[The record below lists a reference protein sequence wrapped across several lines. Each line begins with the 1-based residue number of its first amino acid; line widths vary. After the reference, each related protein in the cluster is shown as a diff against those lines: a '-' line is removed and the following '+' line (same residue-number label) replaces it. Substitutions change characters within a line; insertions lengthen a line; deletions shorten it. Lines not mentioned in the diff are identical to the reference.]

1 MHFVL
6 PPPQSIHC
14 MVIRSHGH
22 SLQNPMVH
30 IIRSSSYNVPQV
42 FPNYPTVGNSVEMP
56 HANKYTNQTYPLSN
70 WKPGGGFDTRCS
82 YQEQDCSVNDIHYYY
97 MLHNILLELS
107 SSLVS
112 TSHKEI
118 LSNKVLDAFGKPSNH
133 VRGMHITAGGL
144 LDDFSDFF

>member
-1 MHFVL
+1 
-6 PPPQSIHC
+6 

-30 IIRSSSYNVPQV
+30 IIRSSSYTVPPV

-56 HANKYTNQTYPLSN
+56 HANKYTNQTNSVYIG
-70 WKPGGGFDTRCS
+70 KPGGGFDTRCS
-82 YQEQDCSVNDIHYYY
+82 SDFDLDAYHGHQCSVNDIHYYY

-107 SSLVS
+107 SSLIS

-118 LSNKVLDAFGKPSNH
+118 LSNKVLNAFGKPSNH

-144 LDDFSDFF
+144 LDDFSEFL